1 MKMKCFIWFKT
12 GTDMRG
18 GGERVEILIQQ
29 VWFCSAGG
37 SFRKKN
43 ELKSR

>member
-18 GGERVEILIQQ
+18 GGRNSD
-29 VWFCSAGG
+29 SAGVLLQRG
-37 SFRKKN
+37 RFVREK
-43 ELKSR
+43 E